1 MRYFL
6 TGIILSI
13 LGLSLMIT
21 SIEKL
26 YQIFPQIPSS
36 LAPRIGGCI
45 ALVIGIFLL
54 VVQIAE
60 WSGKL

>member
-13 LGLSLMIT
+13 LGLYLIIT
-21 SIEKL
+21 PIEKL
-26 YQIFPQIPSS
+26 YQKFPQIPSE
-36 LAPRIGGCI
+36 LAPKIGGGI

-54 VVQIAE
+54 VLQIAE
-60 WSGKL
+60 WMKKL